1 MIQIVHQQLSFTV
14 VQEMRLAPITKDVI
28 LRLAIVTLLP
38 LAPLLLTIMPL
49 EELLKKLLGI
59 VF

>member
-1 MIQIVHQQLSFTV
+1 
-14 VQEMRLAPITKDVI
+14 MRLAPITKDVI